1 MSNQVI
7 KINFGSKEINVQ
19 APSDFEEFKSLCQSE
34 FSLDD
39 LSNFIVQYK
48 DDDGDDVNVDNE
60 SDYGQALNY
69 MNDSKT
75 SIDFTIKEKL
85 NKSRTYT
92 EINNDEVDPM
102 RSAAIFQKIPNL
114 QKKKDE
120 SDDEDDDE
128 EKKKEKMESE
138 MKKYKME
145 LEEQLKKEYN
155 KKLEDTKREMEEKSK
170 KIEDLWKEKEIEDLN
185 RKEDEQKKIEE
196 EKKKI
201 EEEKLKLAEQ
211 LKEIERKKIEEE
223 ERKKKEKEEEEERR
237 KKEEEEKRKKEE
249 EDKRKKEEEK
259 RKKEEEKEKKKKEK
273 EEKEKKKKEKE
284 EAAKKKK
291 EEAAKKKKEEEE
303 LKKNNI
309 ENINEDL
316 SNSEKEK
323 LERKKRLDEKIKEK
337 VQNDLINSK
346 NEHQIQN
353 EDKNDIIDNIPLSD
367 NFNKMLS
374 STKDEYSNELKR
386 EMTNY
391 IENEVKKLKDDIV
404 KKTLEKNEIL
414 ISNYIEKLNKL
425 EEERKSKYQ
434 TEISKYSKFSMSN
447 CNTVHIGVKCENCG
461 KNPIQGIRYKCTI
474 CNNYN
479 LCENCEELNSI
490 EKFHSQDHDFIRM
503 RNERKNNQIPKQNLN
518 NNDNLNNENY
528 NIFQNNEENIINY
541 NYECLTK
548 NPTVEIDVGTKQ
560 INYEF
565 IIKCSNSLPWIKGT
579 KLVCNKMHSNIICH
593 DIELPELQIGQQTK
607 VCCQFNNLDNLN
619 VGKHKTFYEFYVND
633 KLYGNPLVIN
643 IEIKNNDLNNAM
655 NKLRNE
661 YGLKKEDYSD
671 EKLKGLLTKHNNDLS
686 KVINELFN

>member
-34 FSLDD
+34 FSLED

-120 SDDEDDDE
+120 SDDEDDDV

-237 KKEEEEKRKKEE
+237 KKEEE
-249 EDKRKKEEEK
+249 DKRKKEEEK
-259 RKKEEEKEKKKKEK
+259 RKKE

-316 SNSEKEK
+316 LNSEKEK
-323 LERKKRLDEKIKEK
+323 LERKKRLNEKIKEK

-447 CNTVHIGVKCENCG
+447 CNTVHIGIKCENCG

-503 RNERKNNQIPKQNLN
+503 RNERKNNQIQKQNLN

-607 VCCQFNNLDNLN
+607 VCCQFNNLDNLD
-619 VGKHKTFYEFYVND
+619 VGKHKTIYEFYVND

-661 YGLKKEDYSD
+661 YGLKKEDHSD